1 MENKDIIPDHIIELY
16 KVKHNYYP
24 SILKT
29 KNITNQGLTKLIENN
44 SIEWLDSEFD
54 GKKQNYLQGAIN
66 YGKTNIL
73 LFFKKMEHENIFTIK
88 ILYSLDDMN
97 NVNLLLVG
105 LNKYFTID

>member
-1 MENKDIIPDHIIELY
+1 MEQNDLIPDHVIEFY
-16 KVKHNYYP
+16 KINFNQYP

-29 KNITNQGLTKLIENN
+29 KNITNQGLTKLVDNN

-54 GKKQNYLQGAIN
+54 GKKQDFKQGIIK
-66 YGKTNIL
+66 YGKNEIL
-73 LFFKKMEHENIFTIK
+73 LYFKKMEHENIYFLK
-88 ILYSLDDMN
+88 ILYSLKDMN